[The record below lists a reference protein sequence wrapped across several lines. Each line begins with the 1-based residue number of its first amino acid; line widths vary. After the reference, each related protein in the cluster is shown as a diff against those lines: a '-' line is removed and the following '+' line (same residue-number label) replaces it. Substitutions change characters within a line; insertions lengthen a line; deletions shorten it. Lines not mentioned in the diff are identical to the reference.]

1 MTTTTL
7 TTTLTTTSSEPIAL
21 HPAEVDL
28 LCDFAEVKAPFPL
41 DIPSVGVTGEQRR
54 YVFGVA
60 REQLTARG
68 LAGKRGPVGV
78 AAAFVRML
86 RSCAGTVDL
95 IVADNGH
102 NLGAVALI
110 DGLDA
115 MLVTQSPD
123 DPRRIVRLAELPADD
138 AVRELLA
145 LVPAVGAGNIPAY
158 TMPLPP
164 IRRVFDR
171 VARGRTAGEEA
182 EPLSDNDIDAL
193 LWESGVDE
201 RMAARLIATMHQVSG
216 SGQLG
221 ATWWQTVPGRWQRMG
236 DETHWVD
243 TARGRFRVSQSEDGQ
258 WASVS
263 PLSRT
268 DVRAVLR
275 ELAARV
281 RGVE

>member
-1 MTTTTL
+1 VTTTL
-7 TTTLTTTSSEPIAL
+7 TEPIAL
-21 HPAEVDL
+21 HPVEVDL
-28 LCDFAEVKAPFPL
+28 LCDFAEIRAPFPL
-41 DIPSVGVTGEQRR
+41 DIPSVGQTGAQRR
-54 YVFGVA
+54 YLFGVA
-60 REQLTARG
+60 REQLTVRG
-68 LAGKRGPVGV
+68 LAGKRGPQGV

-86 RSCAGTVDL
+86 RSAAGTVDL
-95 IVADNGH
+95 VVADDGQNK
-102 NLGAVALI
+102 GAVALI

-123 DPRRIVRLAELPADD
+123 DPERIVRVVALSVDD
-138 AVRELLA
+138 AVRELLS
-145 LVPAVGAGNIPAY
+145 LVPAVGAGNVPAY

-164 IRRVFDR
+164 VRKVFEKLGQRQRSGDP
-171 VARGRTAGEEA
+171 T
-182 EPLSDNDIDAL
+182 PLSDNDIDSL

-201 RMAARLIATMHQVSG
+201 RMAARLVTTMHQVSG
-216 SGQLG
+216 SGQAG

-236 DETHWVD
+236 EETHWVD
-243 TARGRFRVSQSEDGQ
+243 TGRGRFRVSESEDEL

-263 PLSRT
+263 PFSRT